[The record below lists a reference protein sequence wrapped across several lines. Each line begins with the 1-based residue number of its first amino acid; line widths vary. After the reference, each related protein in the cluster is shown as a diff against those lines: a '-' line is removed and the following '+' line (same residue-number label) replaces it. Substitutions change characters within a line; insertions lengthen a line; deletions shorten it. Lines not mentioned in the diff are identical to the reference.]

1 MLKRTLSVLV
11 SMVLVL
17 LLAACAGNGF
27 MKDSSS
33 QSDGVG
39 SLVDGAGSNA
49 LLGLLT
55 NQLGVSSEQ
64 ALGGA
69 GAIFSSAQENMSA
82 DDFGSLADVVPGFDE
97 MLGAAPKTE
106 PGDDMLGSA
115 FKALGM
121 ETDMVRS
128 FMPIVLG
135 YVEGTGGSALMQSLQ
150 AALM

>member
-1 MLKRTLSVLV
+1 MLNRTLSAFV

-17 LLAACAGNGF
+17 LLAACAGDGF
-27 MKDSSS
+27 MKDSTS

-55 NQLGVSSEQ
+55 NQLGVSSDQ

-69 GAIFSSAQENMSA
+69 GAIFSSAQQNMSA
-82 DDFGSLADVVPGFDE
+82 DDFSSLADAVPGFGE
-97 MLGAAPKTE
+97 MLSAAPETE
-106 PGDDMLGSA
+106 PGDDMLGAA

-121 ETDMVRS
+121 ETDMVKS

-135 YVEGTGGSALMQSLQ
+135 YVDRTGGSALMQSLQ
-150 AALM
+150 GALM